1 MVEVIYPHVYL
12 YKSWNYQRIRFDMAL
27 RIGGF
32 VQANGLEYMLNP
44 ASILFFKHKQD
55 TPYVKWRYLSSLKM
69 KIKSKY
75 RISRIDRPTMWII
88 IVMPIIKRRAIGA
101 TKNAALILVR
111 GLLDQGQVSN
121 NNELCSKM
129 NTNIWC
135 TAHDTP
141 HTIIHTYLWFWGFR
155 LKFPPL
161 SLGLV

>member
-1 MVEVIYPHVYL
+1 MYIPTSHEIISKYDSIWPYVLEGLFRQMGWNTCWTPHP
-12 YKSWNYQRIRFDMAL
+12 SC
-27 RIGGF
+27 
-32 VQANGLEYMLNP
+32 
-44 ASILFFKHKQD
+44 FFKHKQD
-55 TPYVKWRYLSSLKM
+55 TTYVKWRYLCSLKM

-121 NNELCSKM
+121 NKELCSKM

-135 TAHDTP
+135 TAHNTP
-141 HTIIHTYLWFWGFR
+141 HTIIHTFGFED
-155 LKFPPL
+155 F
-161 SLGLV
+161 V